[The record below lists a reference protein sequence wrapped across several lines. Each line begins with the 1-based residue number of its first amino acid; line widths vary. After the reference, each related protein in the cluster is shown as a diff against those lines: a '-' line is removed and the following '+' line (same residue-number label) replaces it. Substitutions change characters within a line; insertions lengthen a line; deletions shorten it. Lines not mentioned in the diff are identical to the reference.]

1 MFLNSDYLHLC
12 LTTPAPS
19 PLRTTVY
26 ISHRFSTVRRAD
38 KIAVVEDGTITELGS
53 HAELMA
59 LDGRYAEFFTLQAQA
74 FSN

>member
-1 MFLNSDYLHLC
+1 
-12 LTTPAPS
+12 
-19 PLRTTVY
+19 VY

-53 HAELMA
+53 HAELMV
-59 LDGRYAEFFTLQAQA
+59 LNGRYAEFFTLQAQA